1 MLPIKAY
8 VVEAYYKW
16 IVESDCTPHL
26 VVDATVDHVEVPA
39 EHVRDGQIVLNM
51 APQAIRALVFHKS
64 YLSFRTQ
71 FSGVTHIIYVPMIA
85 VQSIFAKENG
95 EGKMF
100 DIAEEDYDH
109 PVMQPMPRSHF
120 EDNDGGN
127 GGGSS
132 ASKGASHLKVVK

>member
-16 IVESDCTPHL
+16 IVESGFTPYL
-26 VVDATVDHVEVPA
+26 VVDATADHVEVPV

-51 APQAIRALVFHKS
+51 APAAIRDLVFHKS

-71 FSGVTHIIYVPMIA
+71 FSGVTYIIYVPMIA
-85 VQSIFAKENG
+85 VLSIFAKENG
-95 EGKMF
+95 EGKAFEM
-100 DIAEEDYDH
+100 AEEDYDH

-120 EDNDGGN
+120 EGGEGDGSGS
-127 GGGSS
+127 GG
-132 ASKGASHLKVVK
+132 SKGASFLKVIK

>member
-16 IVESDCTPHL
+16 IVESGFTPYL
-26 VVDATVDHVEVPA
+26 VVDATVDHIEIPT

-51 APQAIRALVFHKS
+51 APQAIRDPVFHKS

-71 FSGVTHIIYVPMIA
+71 FSGVTHYIYIPMIA
-85 VQSIFAKENG
+85 VLSVYAKENG

-100 DIAEEDYDH
+100 DISEEDYDH

-120 EDNDGGN
+120 DNKDGGDD
-127 GGGSS
+127 GSGGSK
-132 ASKGASHLKVVK
+132 AASHLKVVK